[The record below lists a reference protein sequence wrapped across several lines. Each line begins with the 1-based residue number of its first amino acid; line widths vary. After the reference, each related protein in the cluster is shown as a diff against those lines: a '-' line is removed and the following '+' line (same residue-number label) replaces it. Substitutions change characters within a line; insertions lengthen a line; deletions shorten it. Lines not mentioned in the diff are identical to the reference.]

1 MNLSSVAINRPVFT
15 TMCAA
20 GVLILGI
27 MSLNRLGTD
36 LFPDVAMPV
45 VAVTTT
51 FSADHFAALADAPD
65 LVVRDF
71 DDYLARVAW

>member
-1 MNLSSVAINRPVFT
+1 MTTTADVRQLAVAAAHCVVFEDAPLGVT
-15 TMCAA
+15 AA
-20 GVLILGI
+20 
-27 MSLNRLGTD
+27 RAA
-36 LFPDVAMPV
+36 AMPV

-51 FSADHFAALADAPD
+51 FSADHFAALTDAPD

>member
-1 MNLSSVAINRPVFT
+1 VFEDAPMGIT
-15 TMCAA
+15 AARAA
-20 GVLILGI
+20 G
-27 MSLNRLGTD
+27 MR
-36 LFPDVAMPV
+36 V

-51 FSADHFAALADAPD
+51 FTADQFAALAEAPD